1 MEEQTRIKI
10 CGLTRL
16 EDIDAVNELKPEYVG
31 FVFAKSRRQ
40 ITKEHAVTLR
50 RYLDPEIQA
59 VGVFVNELPA
69 IVAGYLE
76 EGVIDLAQLHG
87 NESEEYIHSLRFRT
101 GGELIKAF
109 SIKTREDVEKAK
121 KSSADYILL
130 DHGKGG
136 TGESFDWSLIRNMD
150 RPYFLAGGLNAEN
163 VEQAMEPMFTTRP
176 DLERSGMGF
185 SFMEAFMDCLEVE
198 STVGKGTRVIMEK
211 KLGNAPWVSD
221 PDQEEE

>member
-1 MEEQTRIKI
+1 M
-10 CGLTRL
+10 
-16 EDIDAVNELKPEYVG
+16 
-31 FVFAKSRRQ
+31 
-40 ITKEHAVTLR
+40 TLR

-121 KSSADYILL
+121 KAAPITSFSTTEKAVPANRS
-130 DHGKGG
+130 
-136 TGESFDWSLIRNMD
+136 TGH
-150 RPYFLAGGLNAEN
+150 
-163 VEQAMEPMFTTRP
+163 
-176 DLERSGMGF
+176 
-185 SFMEAFMDCLEVE
+185 
-198 STVGKGTRVIMEK
+198 
-211 KLGNAPWVSD
+211 
-221 PDQEEE
+221 